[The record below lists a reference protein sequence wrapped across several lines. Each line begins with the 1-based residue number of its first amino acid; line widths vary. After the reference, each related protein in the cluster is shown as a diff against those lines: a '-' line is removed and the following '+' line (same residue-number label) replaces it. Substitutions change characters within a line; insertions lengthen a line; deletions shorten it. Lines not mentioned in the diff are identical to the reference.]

1 MNLLELIVLA
11 VGLSMDAF
19 AVSVCKAVA
28 IKNINYNKCIKISL
42 YFGIFQALM
51 PLIGYVFG
59 NIFANII
66 IKIDH
71 WITFG
76 LLSIIGINMI
86 KDSFYEEKTNDLV
99 DFKNMSLL
107 ALATSIDALA
117 VGITFSLLKL
127 NIINIIIVIGLIT
140 TILTFIGTII
150 GKRLG
155 NKINKKAKIIGG
167 FILILIGLKILIEH
181 LT

>member
-28 IKNINYNKCIKISL
+28 IKNINYNKCIKIAL

-127 NIINIIIVIGLIT
+127 N
-140 TILTFIGTII
+140 
-150 GKRLG
+150 RP
-155 NKINKKAKIIGG
+155 KKQ
-167 FILILIGLKILIEH
+167 
-181 LT
+181 

>member
-28 IKNINYNKCIKISL
+28 IKNINYNKCIKIAL

-51 PLIGYVFG
+51 PLIGFVFG

-86 KDSFYEEKTNDLV
+86 KDSFYEEKT
-99 DFKNMSLL
+99 
-107 ALATSIDALA
+107 A
-117 VGITFSLLKL
+117 GIERYPRFS
-127 NIINIIIVIGLIT
+127 
-140 TILTFIGTII
+140 F
-150 GKRLG
+150 
-155 NKINKKAKIIGG
+155 
-167 FILILIGLKILIEH
+167 
-181 LT
+181 